1 MCGKKAGRGLGRKLC
16 VIGVALAVACGTD
29 ESSPDP
35 VGADAQVDVE
45 SDADAEAEVEA
56 ELDADGEI
64 ADAQVDD
71 AEVGV
76 DAELDD
82 DHDEVVAEVVAEVV
96 EPEPPG
102 LMLTVAQVPSAMNG
116 SRPTITP
123 SGPLDYHLRVNR
135 AGFELDAFATGTV
148 AWETLAVTC
157 LDDEGAAI
165 AMPSVEARTAS
176 WRVFGFGVTGAGD
189 VVAPV
194 AERMVCSG
202 SISGPRGTAEAS
214 FVFETADLVSEL
226 DPFPQTD
233 VWVVQLVRDTFRM
246 EAVELPDGT
255 VDLRSTWVAAGDG
268 VDDFDAPFFELGL
281 MSRTSIEA
289 ARTVREH
296 LIRRVKEYTWAIYGL
311 AEDGRPVSGGV
322 DIAILFEGDEGTPD
336 PADFDEGGFSRIA
349 LTGDGD
355 ADDQVAGTFGRA
367 LIDWNNQGQED
378 DARFGLGVWPTAL
391 ARGILRN
398 SLGVLLL
405 EPYRPSQGGV
415 AFGDHPDDAGFL
427 GRDDVV
433 VGELSAEAQQR
444 YAIYGLVIDL
454 GGMAMA
460 SILAHELGHSLG
472 LVPFG
477 APPTGLFA
485 GVRTDFVVTLAD
497 DAHIDTEGLNVMQT
511 GGNLNISEAIGGER
525 PAFEPLSWAYLRR
538 QIVVGPAR

>member
-1 MCGKKAGRGLGRKLC
+1 M
-16 VIGVALAVACGTD
+16 VACGTD
-29 ESSPDP
+29 VADP
-35 VGADAQVDVE
+35 GEVEADTDVVGLDGTEVDVDVDVE
-45 SDADAEAEVEA
+45 GDVDLVNEVDGEVEVEA
-56 ELDADGEI
+56 EVDADGEGE
-64 ADAQVDD
+64 VEVD
-71 AEVGV
+71 AEVV
-76 DAELDD
+76 
-82 DHDEVVAEVVAEVV
+82 
-96 EPEPPG
+96 PEPPG

-116 SRPTITP
+116 SRPTVTP

-148 AWETLAVTC
+148 DWGTLVVTC
-157 LDDEGAAI
+157 VDDGGVAI
-165 AMPSVEARTAS
+165 TMPAVEARSAS
-176 WRVFGFGVTGAGD
+176 WRVFRFSDAANGG

-194 AERMVCSG
+194 AERVVCSG
-202 SISGPRGTAEAS
+202 SISGPIGTAQAS
-214 FVFETADLVSEL
+214 FAFEAADLVATL
-226 DPFPQTD
+226 DPFPETD
-233 VWVVQLVRDTFRM
+233 VWVVQLVRDAFRM
-246 EAVELPDGT
+246 DVVELPDGT
-255 VDLRSTWVAAGDG
+255 VDLRSTWVEAGDG

-281 MSRTSIEA
+281 MSRTSSEA

-296 LIRRVKEYTWAIYGL
+296 LIRRVKDHTWAIYGL
-311 AEDGRPVSGGV
+311 GDDGRPVSGGV

-336 PADFDEGGFSRIA
+336 PSEFGAGGFSRIA

-367 LIDWNNQGQED
+367 LIDWNNQGRED

-398 SLGVLLL
+398 SLGLLLL

-415 AFGDHPDDAGFL
+415 AFGDHPDDASFL

-433 VGELSAEAQQR
+433 VGELPAAAQQR
-444 YAIYGLVIDL
+444 YAIYELVIDL
-454 GGMAMA
+454 GGMALA

-477 APPTGLFA
+477 APPIGLFA
-485 GVRTDFVVTLAD
+485 GVRTDFVVTLAA